1 VKDFSVAGADQLY
14 RFVGSS
20 GLKYVPVGEQVDLDL
35 GRDPELQVKPK
46 LMDWEKVNLQFD
58 NRRNVSGWTSKETWE
73 IELQNSKSIDALVD
87 VRRNLAG
94 DWAITT
100 NQPYETV
107 DANKIKFLVSL
118 KPGERKTF
126 TYTLTTRH
134 GTSATR

>member
-1 VKDFSVAGADQLY
+1 MLPL
-14 RFVGSS
+14 VGSS

-58 NRRNVSGWTSKETWE
+58 NRRNVSGWTSRETWE
-73 IELQNSKSIDALVD
+73 IELQNSKAIDALID
-87 VRRNLAG
+87 VRRNFAG

-107 DANKIKFLVSL
+107 DANKIKFLNRPPSL
-118 KPGERKTF
+118 F
-126 TYTLTTRH
+126 
-134 GTSATR
+134 